1 MLALSTQALSGDTDL
16 QATMKSAVQFFITTL
31 AAAMGLSMV
40 GCGGGGGEPV
50 YSEPTGT
57 ARLVSADSRIMSP
70 KLMTVVGTD
79 IYIANQISIAI
90 AAVVG
95 APNYYDRSGVLKLT
109 STEVLS
115 PVGFSGFYDG
125 IGVSIDSNNQP
136 YVSGKTVAD
145 GTAGIYSL
153 NGSRLVYTSGSHYG
167 FAFVKSDDLLAP
179 SINLGNKLSISSA
192 TAYTTWTQLVFTE
205 TPQAFARKGN
215 YLYFSTATG
224 NIYKSDIN
232 NILAAPVRLTLTGLN
247 LYSPNGIAFDG
258 DVMYVVNYGPPAGTG
273 SWIAKITNETTV
285 TEFKKDINWLC
296 ASAGIAVRDNYIY
309 VSNGTPATPGSCGT
323 IPGTNTSIQN
333 TIVKFFH

>member
-1 MLALSTQALSGDTDL
+1 MALAVG
-16 QATMKSAVQFFITTL
+16 
-31 AAAMGLSMV
+31 
-40 GCGGGGGEPV
+40 GCGGGSTNTV
-50 YSEPTGT
+50 VEPTGNPH
-57 ARLVSADSRIMSP
+57 LVSADPRIMSP
-70 KLMTVVGTD
+70 KLMTVAGTD
-79 IYIANQISIAI
+79 IYIANQISNAM

-95 APNYYDRSGVLKLT
+95 APNNYDISGVLKLT

-153 NGSRLVYTSGSHYG
+153 NGSRLAYTSGSHYG
-167 FAFVKSDDLLAP
+167 FAFVNGDDLLAP
-179 SINLGNKLSISSA
+179 SINLANKLSLSSA
-192 TAYTTWTQLVFTE
+192 TGYATWTPLVFTE

-232 NILAAPVRLTLTGLN
+232 NILAAPVQLALTGLN
-247 LYSPNGIAFDG
+247 LDSPNGIAFDG
-258 DVMYVVNYGPPAGTG
+258 DVMYVVNYGPAAGTG
-273 SWIAKITNETTV
+273 SWIAKITNESSV
-285 TEFKKDINWLC
+285 SEFKKDINWLC
-296 ASAGIAVRDNYIY
+296 ASSGIAVRGNYIY
-309 VSNGTPATPGSCGT
+309 VSNGSKNMSGSTITSCGT
-323 IPGTNTSIQN
+323 IPGTNTSVLN